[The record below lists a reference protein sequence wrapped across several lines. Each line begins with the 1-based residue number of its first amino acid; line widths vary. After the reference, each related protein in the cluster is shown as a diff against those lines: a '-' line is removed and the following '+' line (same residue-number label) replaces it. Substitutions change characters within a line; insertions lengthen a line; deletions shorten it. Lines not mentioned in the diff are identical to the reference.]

1 QSQAQPTRR
10 GVGRS
15 PESLEHVP
23 DVFGSD
29 AAARVLDL
37 EYGRGSFAG
46 DVHLDLGRSTC
57 VPDGVVDED
66 HRQLAQTREVA
77 RDLGGLT
84 VELEAYA
91 ALGGDWA
98 ELAQGGG
105 GRIGQVNGPSLKLDH
120 ARVGASQQEQALDE
134 VRHVLDLGA
143 HILERSPDLAHGL
156 IRVATQI
163 LERASQDGQ
172 RRAELVRRI

>member
-1 QSQAQPTRR
+1 MALGRCRQAHLEARSPTRPIRRADRPAVTLGDPGRDRQSQAQPTRR

-37 EYGRGSFAG
+37 EYGRGSLAG

-120 ARVGASQQEQALDE
+120 AR
-134 VRHVLDLGA
+134 
-143 HILERSPDLAHGL
+143 
-156 IRVATQI
+156 
-163 LERASQDGQ
+163 
-172 RRAELVRRI
+172 